1 VVLDSIDSRANVSQC
16 KAVVQVYL
24 TAEQRWLRKNDT
36 SISAQDSMDEEAYLK
51 DLPRRQLVALQSIY
65 LDLEKNPRQR
75 FSIAIEPDWLRYYNS
90 ENDSLE
96 PLPIKNLK
104 MELQVPIPG
113 EGEEIC
119 LEVL

>member
-1 VVLDSIDSRANVSQC
+1 VVLDSIDSRAKVSHC

-36 SISAQDSMDEEAYLK
+36 SSSAQDSKDEEACLQ

-75 FSIAIEPDWLRYYNS
+75 FSVAIEPEWLRYYNP
-90 ENDSLE
+90 ETDSLE
-96 PLPIKNLK
+96 PLPMKELK
-104 MELQVPIPG
+104 LMLHIPIPG
-113 EGEEIC
+113 EGEGIC